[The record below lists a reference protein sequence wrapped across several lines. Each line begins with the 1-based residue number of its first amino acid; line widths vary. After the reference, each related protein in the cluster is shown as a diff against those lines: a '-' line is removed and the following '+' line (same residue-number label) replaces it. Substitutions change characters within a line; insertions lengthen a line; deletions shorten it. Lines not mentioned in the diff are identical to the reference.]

1 MTIFIRVDS
10 GTAIGTGHVIRCLTL
25 AAELRKKD
33 ENIIFLC
40 KPHAGNIINFIETSG
55 FKVVTLSE
63 PEFEG
68 GILEGSWIGT
78 SLEADAAECKS
89 IILQNAIKNTI
100 KTDLLIIDHYSIDKT
115 WQTIL
120 RPVCD
125 KIFMIDDL
133 ANRAHDCDILLD
145 QNFYLNKDER
155 YQNIVPEHCKVF
167 VGPAFALLRPDF
179 FEAKKTYKFSADV
192 KNLLVFFG
200 GVDAAGMTLK
210 MAEILKSYP
219 HIHSHFIV
227 GAANKDKDAIKAIAA
242 DRHNYTIYSHISDMA
257 SKMSECD
264 AAIGAGGTTLW
275 ERACIGLPSLVV
287 SIANNQTKICQD
299 MTVAGHI
306 LYAGEAAQLNDRSL
320 EHLTAVFLEN
330 GFLRESLYRHSL
342 SLVPGKTDVLMKA
355 LVGDVRSVPS
365 VTLRPARIADA
376 DTVFA
381 WRNHPDTRRFS
392 GNNAEINHNEHVKWF
407 AKAVGDTNRML
418 LVAENA
424 GEGVGFLRYD
434 FLPGSTMISI
444 FLNPEQNG
452 KGYGTAILKAGEV
465 YLRESG
471 RDYAPLT
478 AEILPGNH
486 ASEKLFTKCGY
497 VKQKTVFNLI

>member
-25 AAELRKKD
+25 AARLREKD

-55 FKVVTLSE
+55 FKVIILSE

-68 GILEGSWIGT
+68 GIVESSWIGT
-78 SLEADAAECKS
+78 SLEMDAAECRKIMEQITEKAS
-89 IILQNAIKNTI
+89 
-100 KTDLLIIDHYSIDKT
+100 LLVIDHYSIDKT

-133 ANRAHDCDILLD
+133 ANRKHDCDILLD

-155 YQNIVPEHCKVF
+155 YQNLVPDHCKVF
-167 VGPAFALLRPDF
+167 AGPAFALLRPDF
-179 FEAKKTYKFSADV
+179 FEATKNYKFSADV

-210 MAEILKSYP
+210 MAEILKDYP
-219 HIHSHFIV
+219 HIHSRFIV
-227 GAANKDKDAIKAIAA
+227 GAANKDKDKIKALAEQEPY
-242 DRHNYTIYSHISDMA
+242 YTIYHHISDM
-257 SKMSECD
+257 STKMSECD

-275 ERACIGLPSLVV
+275 ERACIGLPSLIV
-287 SIANNQTKICQD
+287 SIANNQTKICED
-299 MTVAGHI
+299 MATAGHI
-306 LYAGEAAQLNDRSL
+306 LYAGEATRLKDASL
-320 EHLTAVFLEN
+320 RHLTAVFLEN
-330 GFLRESLYRHSL
+330 RFLRESLHRHSV
-342 SLVPGKTDVLMKA
+342 SLIPGKTEALMKA
-355 LVGDVRSVPS
+355 LVGGTRNAPS
-365 VTLRPARIADA
+365 VTLRAARIDDT
-376 DTVFA
+376 DTVYE

-392 GNNAEINHNEHVKWF
+392 GNGEPLNYEDHVKWF
-407 AKAVGDTNRML
+407 AKAVNDTNRML

-424 GEGVGFLRYD
+424 GQGVGFLRYD
-434 FLPGSTMISI
+434 FLPDSTMISI

-452 KGYGTAILKAGEV
+452 KGYGTAILKTGEI
-465 YLRESG
+465 YLQASG
-471 RDYAPLT
+471 RDYAPLV

-497 VKQKTVFNLI
+497 VKQKSVFRLV